1 MDLFKTYREDFRLN
15 LKLALPIMGAQL
27 GQVTVNIADNI
38 MVGRLGAAP
47 LASISVS
54 IAILIIFMVVGM
66 GISFA
71 LPPLV
76 SEADGANDRRGIP
89 SLFSHSLLI
98 NLAFAVLSCV
108 LIVTFIPHM
117 DILGH
122 DKEVIELAKPY
133 LLISAWALIPFMFF
147 QTLRCYADGLS
158 NTVISMKAII
168 IGNVVNVVLNYVLI
182 FGHWG
187 FPSLGV
193 AGAAWASMAAR
204 LVMICVVLYLIFGRR
219 RLWIHMRRSL
229 RFRFQMPVVRRLISL
244 GVPTSLQMFFEV
256 SAFSGAALLMGMLGK
271 NEQAAHQITINM
283 ASTTFLIATGVGMAS
298 TIRVGNRLGERNFV
312 GARNAGLAAVLQ
324 IVLFML
330 TTALIFVVFRHYLP
344 QLYIGDD
351 VVLPIASYLLL
362 FAALFQIPDGVQVV
376 AVSALRGLQDVTVPT
391 LICFIA
397 YWIFGLPL
405 SYAMAFHWGFG
416 PAGIWIGLVVGLS
429 IAATLLTIRFHKK
442 TVLLSRP

>member
-1 MDLFKTYREDFRLN
+1 
-15 LKLALPIMGAQL
+15 MGAQL

-76 SEADGANDRRGIP
+76 SEADGANNRSGIG
-89 SLFSHSLLI
+89 SFFRHSLLI
-98 NLAFAVLSCV
+98 NIGFAVVSCL
-108 LIVTFIPHM
+108 LIASFIPHM
-117 DILGH
+117 AILRH
-122 DKEVIELAKPY
+122 DPEVITLAKPY
-133 LLISAWALIPFMFF
+133 LLISAFALIPFMFF
-147 QTLRCYADGLS
+147 QTLRCYSDGLS
-158 NTVISMKAII
+158 NTVIPMKAII
-168 IGNVVNVVLNYVLI
+168 VGNIVNLLLNYVLI
-182 FGHWG
+182 FGKWG
-187 FPSLGV
+187 FPQMGV
-193 AGAAWASMAAR
+193 AGAAWASLVAR
-204 LVMICVVLYLIFGRR
+204 LVMIGVILYLIMRR
-219 RLWIHMRRSL
+219 QRLWIHLRRAFVGRFESL
-229 RFRFQMPVVRRLISL
+229 VVKRLIAL

-256 SAFSGAALLMGMLGK
+256 SAFSGAALLMGMVGK

-298 TIRVGNRLGERNFV
+298 TIRVGNRLGERNTL
-312 GARNAGLAAVLQ
+312 GARRAGFAAILQ

-330 TTALIFVVFRHYLP
+330 CTALILVVFRGFLP
-344 QLYIGDD
+344 KLYMSDPM
-351 VVLPIASYLLL
+351 VLPIASHLLL

-376 AVSALRGLQDVTVPT
+376 AVGALRGLQDVRIPT
-391 LICFIA
+391 FICFVA

-405 SYAMAFHWGFG
+405 SYVGTFVWGWG

-429 IAATLLTIRFHKK
+429 IAAGLLTYRFYLKSRDQ
-442 TVLLSRP
+442 LSPTA